1 MSNNQKR
8 NGPKF
13 GPGGMHGMRG
23 SGEKAK
29 DFKGTLGKLFKYLK
43 PYYVKLVIVLIFVS
57 ASTVFAIV
65 GPKILAKATD
75 KLGEG
80 IMAKVNGSGGIDFE
94 YIAYIIWILVGL
106 YLLSAVFSYI
116 QGFITSTIS
125 QKVAYDLRTSIS
137 TKMDR
142 MPLSYFDRHTSGDI
156 LSRVTNDI
164 DTIAQSLNQSMSQV
178 ITSSVMVVGIFIM
191 MLTISPQMT
200 LIAICVLPVSIIL
213 IGLVMKRSQKYFVRQ
228 QQALGDVNGHI
239 EEMYG
244 GHNVVKAFNGEEAS
258 VKQFNEFND
267 SLYESAWKSQFFSGL
282 MQPITMFIGNVG
294 YVAVCLLGGVLA
306 GGGNITIGDI
316 QAFIQYVRQFNQPIT
331 QLAQTMNMLQSTA
344 AAAERVF
351 EFLGEEELELET
363 PKVGSQDVAK
373 INGSVTF
380 ADVKFGYLKNQTIIN
395 DFNLHVHAGQTVAIV
410 GPTGAGKTTIIKLLM
425 RFYELNSGSI
435 YIDGIDIRDF
445 GRKDLRSLFGIVLQ
459 DTWLF
464 NGTIKENL
472 MYGKLNASDQ
482 EVKEACKVAYADH
495 FIQTLEDGYDTIINE
510 ESSNISQGQKQLLT
524 IARAFLKDP
533 KILILDEA
541 TSSVDTRTEVLIQR
555 GMEKLM
561 EGRTSF
567 VIAHRLSTIRDADT
581 IIVMKDGDIVELGN
595 HDSLLAKDGF
605 YASLYRSQFEG
616 ISE

>member
-43 PYYVKLVIVLIFVS
+43 PYYVKLVIVLIFAS

-213 IGLVMKRSQKYFVRQ
+213 IGLVMKRSQKYFARQ

-258 VKQFNEFND
+258 DKQFNEFND

>member
-1 MSNNQKR
+1 MSNQPKR

-23 SGEKAK
+23 GEKAK
-29 DFKGTLGKLFKYLK
+29 DFKGTLGKLFKYLR
-43 PYYVKLVIVLIFVS
+43 PYYFRLVIVVIFAS

-75 KLGEG
+75 KLSEG
-80 IMAKVNGSGGIDFE
+80 IMAKVAGTGGIDFD
-94 YIAYIIWILVGL
+94 YIGQIILILVGL
-106 YLLSAVFSYI
+106 YLISALFSYI

-125 QKVAYDLRTSIS
+125 QRVAYDLRTSIS
-137 TKMDR
+137 QKMDR
-142 MPLSYFDRHTSGDI
+142 MPLSYFDKHTSGDI

-178 ITSSVMVVGIFIM
+178 ITSTVTVIGIFIM
-191 MLTISPQMT
+191 MLTISPVMT
-200 LIAICVLPVSIIL
+200 LIAVCVLPVSMVL
-213 IGLVMKRSQKYFVRQ
+213 IGLVMKRSQKYFAHQ
-228 QQALGDVNGHI
+228 QAALGDVNGHI

-244 GHNVVKAFNGEEAS
+244 GHNVVKAFNGEAAS
-258 VKQFNEFND
+258 VEQFNEYND
-267 SLYESAWKSQFFSGL
+267 NLYESAWKSQFFSGL
-282 MQPITMFIGNVG
+282 MQPITGFVGNVG

-306 GGGNITIGDI
+306 GGGSITIGDI
-316 QAFIQYVRQFNQPIT
+316 EAFIQYVRQFNQPIT

-351 EFLGEEELELET
+351 EFLGEEELEPET
-363 PKVGSQDVAK
+363 PKVTADEVAK
-373 INGSVTF
+373 VEGSVTF
-380 ADVKFGYLKNQTIIN
+380 ADVNFGYLKDQTIIN
-395 DFNLHVHAGQTVAIV
+395 DFSLHVHAGQTVAIV
-410 GPTGAGKTTIIKLLM
+410 GPTGAGKTTIVKLLM

-435 YIDGIDIRDF
+435 LIDGKDIRDF
-445 GRKDLRSLFGIVLQ
+445 GRQDLRSLFGMVLQ

-472 MYGKLNASDQ
+472 MYGKLDASDE
-482 EVKEACKVAYADH
+482 EVKEACKVAYVDH
-495 FIQTLEDGYDTIINE
+495 FVQTLENGYETMINE

-541 TSSVDTRTEVLIQR
+541 TSSVDTRTEVLIQK

-616 ISE
+616 SDE

>member
-43 PYYVKLVIVLIFVS
+43 PYYVKLVIVLIFAS

-616 ISE
+616 I

>member
-43 PYYVKLVIVLIFVS
+43 PYYVKLVIVLIFAS

-213 IGLVMKRSQKYFVRQ
+213 IGLVMKRSQKYFARQ

-445 GRKDLRSLFGIVLQ
+445 GRKDLHSLFGIVLQ

-595 HDSLLAKDGF
+595 HETLLEKNGF
-605 YASLYRSQFEG
+605 YADLYNSQFEKLG
-616 ISE
+616 

>member
-1 MSNNQKR
+1 MSNQPKR

-23 SGEKAK
+23 GEKAK
-29 DFKGTLGKLFKYLK
+29 DFKGTLGKLFKYLR
-43 PYYVKLVIVLIFVS
+43 PYYFRLVIVVIFAS

-75 KLGEG
+75 KLSEG
-80 IMAKVNGSGGIDFE
+80 IMAKVAGTGGIDFD
-94 YIAYIIWILVGL
+94 YIGQIILILVGL
-106 YLLSAVFSYI
+106 YLISALFSYI

-125 QKVAYDLRTSIS
+125 QRVAYDLRTSIS
-137 TKMDR
+137 QKMDR
-142 MPLSYFDRHTSGDI
+142 MPLSYFDKHTSGDI

-178 ITSSVMVVGIFIM
+178 ITSTVTVIGIFIM
-191 MLTISPQMT
+191 MLTISPVMT
-200 LIAICVLPVSIIL
+200 LIAVCVLPVSMVL
-213 IGLVMKRSQKYFVRQ
+213 IGLVMKRSQKYFAHQ
-228 QQALGDVNGHI
+228 QAALGDVNGHI

-244 GHNVVKAFNGEEAS
+244 GHNVVKAFNGEAAS
-258 VKQFNEFND
+258 VEQFNEYND
-267 SLYESAWKSQFFSGL
+267 NLYESAWKSQFFSGL
-282 MQPITMFIGNVG
+282 MQPITGFVGNVG

-306 GGGNITIGDI
+306 GGGSITIGDI

-351 EFLGEEELELET
+351 EFLGEEELEPET
-363 PKVGSQDVAK
+363 PKVTADEVAK
-373 INGSVTF
+373 VEGSVTF
-380 ADVKFGYLKNQTIIN
+380 ADVNFGYLKNQTIIN
-395 DFNLHVHAGQTVAIV
+395 DFSLHVHAGQTVAIV
-410 GPTGAGKTTIIKLLM
+410 GPTGAGKTTIVKLLM

-435 YIDGIDIRDF
+435 LIDGKDIRDF
-445 GRKDLRSLFGIVLQ
+445 GRQDLRSLFGMVLQ

-472 MYGKLNASDQ
+472 MYGKLDASDE
-482 EVKEACKVAYADH
+482 EVKEACKVAYVDH
-495 FIQTLEDGYDTIINE
+495 FVQTLENGYETMINE

-541 TSSVDTRTEVLIQR
+541 TSSVDTRTEVLIQK

-616 ISE
+616 SDE

>member
-1 MSNNQKR
+1 MSNQKR

-13 GPGGMHGMRG
+13 GHGGMRG
-23 SGEKAK
+23 NNEKAK
-29 DFKGTLGKLFKYLK
+29 DFKGTLTKLFKYLR
-43 PYYVKLVIVLIFVS
+43 PYYFKLVVVIWFAA
-57 ASTVFAIV
+57 ASTVFSIV

-75 KLGEG
+75 KLSEG
-80 IMAKVNGSGGIDFE
+80 VLAKVAGTGGIDFE
-94 YIAYIIWILVGL
+94 YIGHIIFILVCL
-106 YLLSAVFSYI
+106 YLVSALFSYI
-116 QGFITSTIS
+116 QGFITSTVS
-125 QKVAYDLRTSIS
+125 QRVAFDLRTSIS
-137 TKMDR
+137 KKMDR

-178 ITSSVMVVGIFIM
+178 ITSSVTVVGIFIM
-191 MLTISPQMT
+191 MLTISPIMT
-200 LIAICVLPVSIIL
+200 LIAVCVLPVSIIL
-213 IGLVMKRSQKYFVRQ
+213 IGFVMKHSQKYFARQ
-228 QQALGDVNGHI
+228 QTALGDVNGHI

-258 VKQFNEFND
+258 VKQFNEYND
-267 SLYESAWKSQFFSGL
+267 VLYESAWKSQFFSGL
-282 MQPITMFIGNVG
+282 MQPITGFVGNVG
-294 YVAVCLLGGVLA
+294 YVAVCLLGGMLA
-306 GGGNITIGDI
+306 SGNTITIGDI
-316 QAFIQYVRQFNQPIT
+316 QAFIQYVRQFNQPIS

-351 EFLGEEELELET
+351 EFLDEEELAQET
-363 PKVGSQDVAK
+363 PKITSEEVSN
-373 INGSVTF
+373 IEGSVTF
-380 ADVKFGYLKNQTIIN
+380 ADVNFGYLKDQTIIHN
-395 DFNLHVHAGQTVAIV
+395 FSLHVHSGQTVAIV
-410 GPTGAGKTTIIKLLM
+410 GPTGAGKTTIVKLLM
-425 RFYELNSGSI
+425 RFYELNKGSI
-435 YIDGIDIRDF
+435 MIDGKDIRDF
-445 GRKDLRSLFGIVLQ
+445 SRHDLRSLFGMVLQ

-472 MYGKLNASDQ
+472 VYGKLDASDEEIQ
-482 EVKEACKVAYADH
+482 EACKIAYVDH
-495 FIQTLEDGYDTIINE
+495 FVQTLENGYETIIDE

-524 IARAFLKDP
+524 IARAFLKNP

-541 TSSVDTRTEVLIQR
+541 TSSVDTRTEVLIQK

-595 HDSLLAKDGF
+595 HDDLIAKNGF

-616 ISE
+616 VSQ